1 VLYKKHNFLFV
12 IFCRIEEDASQ
23 EKITLESSDVAGS
36 TNETPIGNNCF
47 ASKECPCM
55 HGKLFLHV
63 MAPGFG
69 EDGIPSSNKPWKQR
83 YVI

>member
-1 VLYKKHNFLFV
+1 
-12 IFCRIEEDASQ
+12 
-23 EKITLESSDVAGS
+23 
-36 TNETPIGNNCF
+36 
-47 ASKECPCM
+47 M
-55 HGKLFLHV
+55 HGKPFLHV